1 MAGEGEAGDR
11 GGRDNILAFENVKRL
26 GSVKTVMLTVM
37 ILQTFNSSPRPFS
50 FKRRGAFL
58 PSLFKLIFTHIF
70 FVLGSRMGGGEE
82 WKWMRCRF
90 PAMMEAGLTAS
101 IKSPQGVPRQ
111 HRQQAG
117 AEGHFKDF

>member
-58 PSLFKLIFTHIF
+58 PSLFKR
-70 FVLGSRMGGGEE
+70 GAGGE
-82 WKWMRCRF
+82 
-90 PAMMEAGLTAS
+90 
-101 IKSPQGVPRQ
+101 
-111 HRQQAG
+111 
-117 AEGHFKDF
+117 FKNEHNLFNTIEIFIP